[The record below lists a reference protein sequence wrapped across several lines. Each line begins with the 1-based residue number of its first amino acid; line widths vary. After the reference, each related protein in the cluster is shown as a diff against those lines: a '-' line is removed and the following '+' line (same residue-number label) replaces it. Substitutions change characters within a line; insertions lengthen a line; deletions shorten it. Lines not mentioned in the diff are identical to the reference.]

1 MPNRI
6 LKESI
11 CRSEDIEEL
20 SPMEEITFY
29 RLIVSCDDFGRFD
42 ARPKIVKGHCFPL
55 KNISDKEIRDILKRL
70 ASAGLLILYEADG
83 KPILQMVSW
92 NKHQTARAHNSK
104 YPEYDSSCMH
114 LYSDDFMCEQMKSNK
129 NRKPQMNV
137 EVKAPVQEE
146 KESLK
151 QPAEP
156 PVITLQLN
164 TGEEWPIL
172 KRDIEEWSALYP
184 AIDVMQCL
192 RNMRGWL
199 SANPEKRKTQR
210 GIKRFITNWLQKEQD
225 KGGNKNYSSQSYYS
239 QSQSYGNRIEQ
250 LVAENRGDIQ

>member
-92 NKHQTARAHNSK
+92 KKHQTARAHNSK

-129 NRKPQMNV
+129 NRK
-137 EVKAPVQEE
+137 
-146 KESLK
+146 
-151 QPAEP
+151 
-156 PVITLQLN
+156 
-164 TGEEWPIL
+164 
-172 KRDIEEWSALYP
+172 
-184 AIDVMQCL
+184 
-192 RNMRGWL
+192 
-199 SANPEKRKTQR
+199 KRKLKTASR
-210 GIKRFITNWLQKEQD
+210 TACNYITAKYWRRVANTKER
-225 KGGNKNYSSQSYYS
+225 YRRMVSSISCYRCNAVS
-239 QSQSYGNRIEQ
+239 
-250 LVAENRGDIQ
+250 